1 MTTIEGLET
10 QSQKYKP
17 YNLNNPNN
25 TLILAQQ
32 NAGNIQ
38 VLKKQMDDVLDLNKE
53 VKKTTKKVLS
63 NKKSKEKLYQIP
75 QL

>member
-1 MTTIEGLET
+1 MKNRINA
-10 QSQKYKP
+10 QIQINQQQKRNYIIHNMK
-17 YNLNNPNN
+17 NVD
-25 TLILAQQ
+25 TF
-32 NAGNIQ
+32 G
-38 VLKKQMDDVLDLNKE
+38 VLDLNKE